1 MGFYKDIDTDIRY
14 MVRASYTVTNI
25 YIYYKDYVTLEDVTR
40 IYEEETVQ

>member
-1 MGFYKDIDTDIRY
+1 MGFYKDIDADIRA
-14 MVRASYTVTNI
+14 MVRTGYTVTNI